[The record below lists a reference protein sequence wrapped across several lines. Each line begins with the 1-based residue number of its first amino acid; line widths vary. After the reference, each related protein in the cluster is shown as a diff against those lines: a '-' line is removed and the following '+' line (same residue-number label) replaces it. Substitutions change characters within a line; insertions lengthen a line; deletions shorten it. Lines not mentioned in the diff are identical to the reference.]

1 MSDIPIHPEIVAV
14 TRPDGTIDII
24 GRDVNGE
31 RVLATDYQLGDEVRW
46 MVQMPEVVVSLLE
59 DDS

>member
-1 MSDIPIHPEIVAV
+1 MSNIPIQPEIVAV

-31 RVLATDYQLGDEVRW
+31 RVLVTDYQLGDEIRW
-46 MVQMPEVVVSLLE
+46 MADMPEGVISLLDAE
-59 DDS
+59 S